1 MFNTKCGQMHPL
13 FEEKTFLLD
22 QGGWSEVWAVF
33 SCDRCRSEKLLFF
46 FAVKAM
52 FGLFH
57 DGFVCLFIS
66 TFRLLAQ
73 PNKRFKILEEQKPVQ
88 TLNYLDPLPLIQ
100 QPGEGL
106 GDASDPYTFEDGDI
120 KYSFTGNKKCK
131 LGAEKDPLKKNKVT
145 CQSRVFVI
153 NVLIG
158 LTASAHRKGLHFTMV
173 FLNWYLLASL

>member
-1 MFNTKCGQMHPL
+1 MGCICVWQLQILRTVV
-13 FEEKTFLLD
+13 FLCCKRYA
-22 QGGWSEVWAVF
+22 W
-33 SCDRCRSEKLLFF
+33 
-46 FAVKAM
+46 
-52 FGLFH
+52 
-57 DGFVCLFIS
+57 FVSWWLCLFIFTS
-66 TFRLLAQ
+66 RLLAQ

-145 CQSRVFVI
+145 
-153 NVLIG
+153 
-158 LTASAHRKGLHFTMV
+158 
-173 FLNWYLLASL
+173 

>member
-1 MFNTKCGQMHPL
+1 MF
-13 FEEKTFLLD
+13 
-22 QGGWSEVWAVF
+22 V
-33 SCDRCRSEKLLFF
+33 
-46 FAVKAM
+46 
-52 FGLFH
+52 LFH
-57 DGFVCLFIS
+57 DDFVCLFIF

-88 TLNYLDPLPLIQ
+88 TLSYLDPLPLIQ

-145 CQSRVFVI
+145 CKSSIFII
-153 NVLIG
+153 NVHIG
-158 LTASAHRKGLHFTMV
+158 HSTVAQ
-173 FLNWYLLASL
+173 YLLCSSLEDPSLFHRSKSERLCISFLHRLTGKNFISLRYF

>member
-1 MFNTKCGQMHPL
+1 M
-13 FEEKTFLLD
+13 
-22 QGGWSEVWAVF
+22 
-33 SCDRCRSEKLLFF
+33 CDSYRSQELLFF
-46 FAVKAM
+46 FAVKGM
-52 FGLFH
+52 FVLFH
-57 DGFVCLFIS
+57 DGFVCLFIF

-88 TLNYLDPLPLIQ
+88 ALNYLDPLPLLQ

-145 CQSRVFVI
+145 CKSRVFII

-158 LTASAHRKGLHFTMV
+158 LIVL
-173 FLNWYLLASL
+173 